1 MSQQI
6 YKATY
11 SGVPVY
17 EISCND
23 VAVMRRKNDSYM
35 NATQIL
41 KVADFDKPQRTR
53 ILEREVQIGDHE
65 KIQGGYGKYQGK
77 ATYSCKMYPGK
88 TQKLNHLTNPSSY
101 CSIGT
106 WVPLEKAAQ
115 LAKHY
120 KVDALIQPLLDFVKG
135 DESPPLAPKHVTAT
149 STKPRKPR
157 ERRTRK
163 KTKHLGDEEASDIN
177 EDSVMAT
184 KDNNKSLYARTPSP
198 RRQQR
203 RATPTVD
210 SDMDTYGEND
220 SLYSKTT
227 RHSRHKRSKLNTHID
242 YMETDE
248 QDDDGDGDDNG
259 GSDNDPDDN
268 PLTEKFSTQQ
278 YHHNNK
284 SSRQT
289 ASSSLQ
295 QHQRAASSP
304 LSSPNLSSSAS
315 TPPSSA
321 DYRTSPTKHK
331 SKREVEHQRTYAH
344 KLLAHFLSENK
355 EMPALLQRPPRDLDV
370 NVIIDD
376 DGHTCLHWA
385 AVMGQVATVQ
395 RLIRIGADVYRV
407 NYKGQTAL
415 MRSVLYTN
423 NYDQK
428 SFDQLLNL
436 LSGTI
441 FNIDKSDQT
450 VFHHV
455 ATTANGKG
463 KMYASRYYMENLLN
477 KLAHNRSE
485 LISILNVQDVCGDTA
500 LTIVSKIGNRRLVR
514 LLIDAGA
521 STEIANENGMTS
533 QDYLAALDQ
542 EKGMD
547 TTTATAGSAT
557 PSNSGAS
564 LYQSEEMTREQIRQ
578 KVDAMY
584 KTMLSGNPTTEP
596 SISHWVDDLAASY
609 ERDLT
614 QKENMIKEVQRD
626 IRAATKRLEETEK
639 LAEPLV
645 GDMQQDI
652 KLALDEKD
660 QLAYDLRRL
669 LLYIQKTRLEQWIKE
684 NDEKESAA
692 ETITKPPTPPTRDS
706 IEASSSETPI
716 ADSSTTKE
724 NNDEENGDESDTT
737 RTLQALHTE
746 FDQLQKARRQ
756 LTDDIMAQQTS
767 ICEKR
772 IQNYKRLIS
781 MCCNIAYENVDSM
794 LAPILA
800 SFDEAGALVS
810 ENPPLSS

>member
-53 ILEREVQIGDHE
+53 ILEREVQIGEHE
-65 KIQGGYGKYQGK
+65 KIQGGYGKYQ
-77 ATYSCKMYPGK
+77 
-88 TQKLNHLTNPSSY
+88 
-101 CSIGT
+101 GT

-120 KVDALIQPLLDFVKG
+120 KVDALIQPLLDFVRG

-163 KTKHLGDEEASDIN
+163 KIKHLGDEEASDNN
-177 EDSVMAT
+177 EDSATAT
-184 KDNNKSLYARTPSP
+184 KDNSKSLFARTPSP
-198 RRQQR
+198 RRQKR
-203 RATPTVD
+203 RVTPMAD
-210 SDMDTYGEND
+210 SDMDTYGDND

-248 QDDDGDGDDNG
+248 QDDEDDEDN
-259 GSDNDPDDN
+259 DNDPDDN
-268 PLTEKFSTQQ
+268 PETEKSSANQ
-278 YHHNNK
+278 YHHSNSK

-289 ASSSLQ
+289 APSSSSSLQ

-315 TPPSSA
+315 PPPSSA
-321 DYRTSPTKHK
+321 DYRISPTKHK

-344 KLLAHFLSENK
+344 KLLAHFLSETK

-463 KMYASRYYMENLLN
+463 KMHASRYYMENLLN

-542 EKGMD
+542 EKGLD

-584 KTMLSGNPTTEP
+584 KTMLSGNPTTAP

-614 QKENMIKEVQRD
+614 QKENMIKEIQRD
-626 IRAATKRLEETEK
+626 ITAATKRLEEIGRA
-639 LAEPLV
+639 AEPLEE
-645 GDMQQDI
+645 DMQQDI
-652 KLALDEKD
+652 QLALDEKE
-660 QLAYDLRRL
+660 QLANEIRRL
-669 LLYIQKTRLEQWIKE
+669 LLYVQKTRLEQSIKE
-684 NDEKESAA
+684 NEEKESAS
-692 ETITKPPTPPTRDS
+692 ETITKPPTPPTRGS
-706 IEASSSETPI
+706 VEASSSETLITDP
-716 ADSSTTKE
+716 AATKV
-724 NNDEENGDESDTT
+724 NNDEENGDDSDTA
-737 RTLQALHTE
+737 RTLRALHTE
-746 FDQLQKARRQ
+746 FDQLQKSRQQ
-756 LTDDIMAQQTS
+756 LTDDIMEQQTT

-800 SFDEAGALVS
+800 SFDEAGAVVS
-810 ENPPLSS
+810 EKLTTV